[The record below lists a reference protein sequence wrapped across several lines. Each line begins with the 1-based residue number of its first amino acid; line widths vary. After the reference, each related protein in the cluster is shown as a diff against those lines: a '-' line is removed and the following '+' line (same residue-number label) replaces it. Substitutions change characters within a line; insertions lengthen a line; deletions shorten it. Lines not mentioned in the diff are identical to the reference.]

1 VSITDIAIANN
12 TVSIIINGPIAK
24 EISQEYKVDP
34 RRSASFLD
42 IFACIMQGAI
52 PYGAQMLMVGSFTKG
67 AVAPLQVMPLLWYQW
82 LLGISAIISIFIP
95 FADGLIKKHPWD
107 WEQNKAL

>member
-1 VSITDIAIANN
+1 MA
-12 TVSIIINGPIAK
+12 PLLK
-24 EISQEYKVDP
+24 EISNEYKVDP

-42 IFACIMQGAI
+42 IFACVMQGAI

-82 LLGISAIISIFIP
+82 LLAISAIVSIYIP
-95 FADGLIKKHPWD
+95 FADSYIKAHPWN
-107 WEQNKAL
+107 WTESKEL